1 MSAGLRLALALIAQM
16 RFEQRGFSLVEN
28 IISIGLLTGAL
39 VPLTQLAAMS
49 VSTNALAR
57 HRTLAMIVAEQKIEQ
72 LRAEPSLSVAAS
84 MVEYVGEDGQPACAT
99 GTCGA
104 GVYERRWSVL
114 DVAGA
119 PGAVLLHV
127 VVRHARY
134 ADVHLVTVRPRKA
147 R

>member
-1 MSAGLRLALALIAQM
+1 M

-39 VPLTQLAAMS
+39 VPLTQLASMS

-57 HRTLAMIVAEQKIEQ
+57 HRTLATIVAEQKIEQ
-72 LRAEPSLSVAAS
+72 LRAEPSLSAAAAV
-84 MVEYVGEDGQPACAT
+84 VEYVGADGEPACAA
-99 GTCGA
+99 GLCGE

-114 DVAGA
+114 DVTGA

-134 ADVHLVTVRPRKA
+134 GDVHVATVRPRKA